1 MKVFSA
7 ILLVV
12 ALFGA
17 ANALTCENER
27 CCEIA
32 QQGLMYY
39 GNYVWNSYYG
49 NTSAPG
55 TLGITNSNCAYNQD
69 VFSRA
74 IVCPTQDDDYFYPDE
89 LVRVCPRNYALYNL
103 MCESQS
109 DLTGSFPV
117 VIDGEDKDQYES
129 LQDCLDDVNSY
140 NYNYDKRQCLD
151 FWYTAFD
158 RCMRSLGIRGGN

>member
-1 MKVFSA
+1 MIA
-7 ILLVV
+7 LL
-12 ALFGA
+12 GA
-17 ANALTCENER
+17 AEALSCENER
-27 CCEIA
+27 CCEVA

-49 NTSAPG
+49 NVSQPG
-55 TLGITNSNCAYNQD
+55 SYGIVNTNCNFNQD
-69 VFSRA
+69 AFSRA
-74 IVCPTQDDDYFYPDE
+74 ISCPTGAADDWYYPDG

-117 VIDGEDKDQYES
+117 NIDGEDKDQYET
-129 LQDCLDDVNSY
+129 LQDCLDDTSNH

-158 RCMRSLGIRGGN
+158 RCMRALGIRGGN